1 MSQSTENAA
10 EIEVEEDFEE
20 AMIEEA
26 PEEAAGPVIALEDP
40 VQQKRLIEALLF
52 ASPEPISLRMIQNRL
67 PDSADVGAI
76 LTELQ
81 ADYAERGVNL
91 VRMED
96 VWAFRTPVDV
106 GAHLALTKKEE
117 KKLSR
122 AALETLAIISY
133 HQPLT
138 RAEVEN
144 IRGVATSKGTLD
156 VLMEAGWIKPGRR
169 LETPGRPLTWI
180 TTNVFLDEFGLTDLK
195 ELPGLSE
202 LKASGLLDTRP
213 AIDTIPGAADLFG
226 ANENKP
232 ALSEDEQSDEED
244 DDNYDAAAEDKVEQ
258 AEAAESDEEEE
269 EEAEVETDE
278 AESNEDDSEDDES
291 DDDDE
296 ESDEDTEYDEDES
309 DEEES
314 DEDDSD
320 DDSDD
325 DDDDEDDESDDEE
338 DDK

>member
-1 MSQSTENAA
+1 MSQPTEA
-10 EIEVEEDFEE
+10 EAIVPDEDFEE
-20 AMIEEA
+20 AIIDDEPEA
-26 PEEAAGPVIALEDP
+26 AAGPVIALDDP
-40 VQQKRLIEALLF
+40 AQQKRLIEALLF
-52 ASPEPISLRMIQNRL
+52 ASPEPVSLRTIQSRL

-76 LTELQ
+76 LLELQ

-91 VRMED
+91 VRLED
-96 VWAFRTPVDV
+96 VWAFRTPSDL

-180 TTNVFLDEFGLTDLK
+180 TTNTFLDDFGVSDLK
-195 ELPGLSE
+195 DLPGLSE

-232 ALSEDEQSDEED
+232 A
-244 DDNYDAAAEDKVEQ
+244 AAEDE
-258 AEAAESDEEEE
+258 
-269 EEAEVETDE
+269 ETD
-278 AESNEDDSEDDES
+278 N
-291 DDDDE
+291 
-296 ESDEDTEYDEDES
+296 
-309 DEEES
+309 
-314 DEDDSD
+314 DDSD
-320 DDSDD
+320 DDAFEAAASEPEGDEPVSEPAAAEASDEADADSDGEDADESEEDSADDEYADDDDDESDDD
-325 DDDDEDDESDDEE
+325 DDDDEDDDEE
-338 DDK
+338 DKE

>member
-1 MSQSTENAA
+1 MSQSTEAAA

-20 AMIEEA
+20 AVIEE
-26 PEEAAGPVIALEDP
+26 PTGPVIALEDP

-76 LTELQ
+76 LLELQ

-96 VWAFRTPVDV
+96 VWAFRTPADM
-106 GAHLALTKKEE
+106 GAHLALTKREE

-133 HQPLT
+133 HQPIT

-180 TTNVFLDEFGLTDLK
+180 TTNVFLDEFGLSDLK
-195 ELPGLSE
+195 DLPGISE
-202 LKASGLLDTRP
+202 LKATGLLDTRP

-226 ANENKP
+226 ANENKQSV
-232 ALSEDEQSDEED
+232 SE
-244 DDNYDAAAEDKVEQ
+244 
-258 AEAAESDEEEE
+258 
-269 EEAEVETDE
+269 
-278 AESNEDDSEDDES
+278 
-291 DDDDE
+291 DE
-296 ESDEDTEYDEDES
+296 ESDEDDDDNYEEAAEDKLEPAAESDDEDDEDDVETDEDES
-309 DEEES
+309 DEDES
-314 DEDDSD
+314 DEDD
-320 DDSDD
+320 DSDD
-325 DDDDEDDESDDEE
+325 ENDESDDEE